1 MIINNRQVNIWRGSG
16 VPPTIYH
23 IWLYNDTQLKIYNG
37 EEWITILNDT
47 TIVEKINELL
57 DKVSEL
63 ESEINVLNT
72 KKVNNKLI
80 SSNPVLNAGDIVIT
94 DSGTFI
100 TQNDTSEESL
110 LKLDQL
116 LSTQIIN

>member
-1 MIINNRQVNIWRGSG
+1 MIINNRQVNVWRGSG

-23 IWLYNDTQLKIYNG
+23 IWLYNDTQLKIYDGN
-37 EEWITILNDT
+37 EWITILNDT

-63 ESEINVLNT
+63 ESEIDTLNT

-80 SSNPVLNAGDIVIT
+80 SDNPILDATDIALT
-94 DSGTFI
+94 ESGIFI
-100 TQNDTSEESL
+100 NENESSEESL